1 MILRIAAAV
10 AGVIAATIACSR
22 ASPPAPESHA
32 ALRAIDS
39 ESVLSFTGLIFT
51 DSCGDALASV
61 LSVDSLEVR
70 DREIGLFA
78 LRGIEEVEMRGV
90 RARLAACPDR
100 EDSNDLAHQESPRFD
115 EFLALPIRDLSLG
128 FVSRV
133 SAQPADL
140 VFHDGETE
148 LLRIQAGRIDVSLGS
163 GGLELSDGVAI
174 QARDGRAL
182 RAGRAQWAVRD
193 GTLRVSGRHEWSDA
207 SGARITPGD
216 GYFALDR
223 AGTLRPQP

>member
-10 AGVIAATIACSR
+10 AGVIAATITCSR

-115 EFLALPIRDLSLG
+115 EFLALPMCVLYLLGVLAAWMFGGQRARKPASALS
-128 FVSRV
+128 V
-133 SAQPADL
+133 
-140 VFHDGETE
+140 T
-148 LLRIQAGRIDVSLGS
+148 
-163 GGLELSDGVAI
+163 
-174 QARDGRAL
+174 
-182 RAGRAQWAVRD
+182 
-193 GTLRVSGRHEWSDA
+193 
-207 SGARITPGD
+207 TP
-216 GYFALDR
+216 
-223 AGTLRPQP
+223 PS